1 MWLFYFIQISDE
13 DGKVTSIKPTSD
25 EMTDNESVNNT
36 ETLSSEGKTH
46 RNI

>member
-25 EMTDNESVNNT
+25 EMMDNESVNNT
-36 ETLSSEGKTH
+36 EMLSSEGKTH